1 LVKHAQIALS
11 DPKLKQE
18 KFARAIGDFKRVAVK
33 EAEEGEKLRIRLV
46 ILDADRTL
54 WDHPDISSL
63 TLPFKKVDK
72 NSLIDAKGE
81 AISLFDGIIDLLK
94 GLKERGL
101 IISLVTW
108 NKPEHVDEA
117 IHLLEIDKFFKFVE
131 VEFTPNKHLLVARIL
146 ARLSEEG
153 VQLEPHEILYV
164 DDQTRHLKDI
174 YDKAGTVIFLQM
186 WEDVKEPCEILTYID
201 DVHKMVRRDGFKAV
215 LFDLDL
221 TLIDSSKAIV
231 NSIKHVLDL
240 QGYSIQKEEIAKL
253 VGKASLEE
261 QFQALVPSLSNDE
274 VDEYVD
280 CYRQHY
286 LTHHIE
292 NTKLYPRVKETLQ
305 NLRSLDFK
313 LGVVTGKYKKP
324 VLEVLNYFQLTPLL
338 NVIVTA
344 YDVKKHKPA
353 PDVIFEAARRLGVNV
368 SECIFV
374 GDSLADVKA
383 GKRAGCFTIA
393 LSRKRADRRQLEE
406 AEPDILL
413 DDLKWVSR
421 IARAYKI
428 IASRIH

>member
-1 LVKHAQIALS
+1 V
-11 DPKLKQE
+11 PVE
-18 KFARAIGDFKRVAVK
+18 
-33 EAEEGEKLRIRLV
+33 EAKEGERLRIRLV
-46 ILDADRTL
+46 IFDANMTL
-54 WDHPDISSL
+54 WNHPDVSSL

-81 AISLFDGIIDLLK
+81 ALRLFDGIIDLLK

-117 IHLLEIDKFFKFVE
+117 IHLLEIDKLFNFVE
-131 VEFTPNKHLLVARIL
+131 VEFTPNKHLLIARIL
-146 ARLSEEG
+146 ARLSKKG

-174 YDKAGTVIFLQM
+174 YDKVGRVIYLQM
-186 WEDVKEPCEILTYID
+186 WEDVKEPSEILTYID
-201 DVHKMVRRDGFKAV
+201 YVHKMACREGFKAV

-231 NSIKHVLDL
+231 NSIKHVLDS
-240 QGYSIQKEEIAKL
+240 QEYSIQKEEIAKL
-253 VGKASLEE
+253 VGKVPLEE
-261 QFQALVPSLSNDE
+261 QIQALVPSLSDDE

-292 NTKLYPRVKETLQ
+292 NTKLYPHVKETLQ
-305 NLRSLDFK
+305 NLRRLDFK

-324 VLEVLNYFQLTPLL
+324 ALEILNHFQLTPLL
-338 NVIVTA
+338 SVIVTA

-353 PDVIFEAARRLGVNV
+353 PDVIFETARRLGVDA

-374 GDSLADVKA
+374 GDSLADVEA
-383 GKRAGCFTIA
+383 GKRAGCFIIA
-393 LSRKRADRRQLEE
+393 LSRNRASRRQLEE

-413 DDLKWVSR
+413 DDLKWVSK

-428 IASRIH
+428 NTSCIH

>member
-1 LVKHAQIALS
+1 M
-11 DPKLKQE
+11 
-18 KFARAIGDFKRVAVK
+18 AVK

-153 VQLEPHEILYV
+153 VQLEPHETLYI

-174 YDKAGTVIFLQM
+174 YDKVGRVIFLQM

-231 NSIKHVLDL
+231 NSIKHALDL
-240 QGYSIQKEEIAKL
+240 QGYAIQKEEIAKL
-253 VGKASLEE
+253 VGKAPLEE
-261 QFQALVPSLSNDE
+261 QFQALVPSLSDDE
-274 VDEYVD
+274 IDEYVN

-292 NTKLYPRVKETLQ
+292 NTKLYPHVKETLQ

-324 VLEVLNYFQLTPLL
+324 VLEVLNHFQLTPLL

-344 YDVKKHKPA
+344 YEVKKHKPA
-353 PDVIFEAARRLGVNV
+353 PDVIFEAARRLGVNG

-374 GDSLADVKA
+374 GDSLADVEA

-393 LSRKRADRRQLEE
+393 LSRNRVGRRQLEE

-421 IARAYKI
+421 IVRAYKTRAPPNFRMNMESKNI
-428 IASRIH
+428 F